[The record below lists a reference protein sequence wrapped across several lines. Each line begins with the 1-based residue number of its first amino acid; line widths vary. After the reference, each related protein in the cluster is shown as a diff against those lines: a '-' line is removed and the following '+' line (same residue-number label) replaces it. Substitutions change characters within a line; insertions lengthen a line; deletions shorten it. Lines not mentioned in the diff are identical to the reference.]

1 MSEQQAT
8 KRGSAPADGA
18 HSRSGKKPRAAQPQ
32 TIAPA
37 AVVKQERE
45 EEEGDATQSSSKG
58 EASQSSSEGEA
69 SQSSSEGGGGAVAAA
84 TGLELEA
91 MDEPQINVTI
101 GVSLLHCHACFLP
114 LKPPTFKCEGG
125 HVVCCTCRGKHGEAC
140 GRAAAYAACRELDA
154 VLLDAKLPCQYQEFG
169 CRSLVAY
176 YQAADHDGACPW
188 APCSCPAAGCDVLA
202 APARLVEHFRDDHR
216 WPVTS
221 LRYGDACRLPVPAPA
236 QGCHVLVGEGDR
248 SVFLVSPCALGA
260 ATAVSLVRVRAGGD
274 ATTAAQFKGVL
285 WVELPSSKDKLVL
298 TMPAVRSSDLSD
310 GFSAADKNMFL
321 AVPPVLLHDASG
333 EAPELMVCID
343 EPAGDAAANSTPPA
357 RCSGRLQ

>member
-8 KRGSAPADGA
+8 KRGSAPADGE

-45 EEEGDATQSSSKG
+45 EEEGDTT
-58 EASQSSSEGEA
+58 QSSSEGEA
-69 SQSSSEGGGGAVAAA
+69 SQSSSEGGVGAVVAAA
-84 TGLELEA
+84 GLELEA

-114 LKPPTFKCEGG
+114 LKPPTFKYEAG

-140 GRAAAYAACRELDA
+140 GRASAYVACSELDA

-169 CRSLVAY
+169 SKSLVAY

-188 APCSCPAAGCDVLA
+188 APCSCPAAGCGVLA
-202 APARLVEHFRDDHR
+202 APARLVEHFRDDHH

-221 LRYGDACRLPVPAPA
+221 LRYGATCRLPVPAPA

-260 ATAVSLVRVRAGGD
+260 ATAVSLVRVSAGGD
-274 ATTAAQFKGVL
+274 AATAAQFKGAL

-298 TMPAVRSSDLSD
+298 TTPAVRSSDLAD
-310 GFSAADKNMFL
+310 GFPAADNNMFL

-343 EPAGDAAANSTPPA
+343 DPAGDAAANSTPPA

>member
-8 KRGSAPADGA
+8 KRGSAPADGE
-18 HSRSGKKPRAAQPQ
+18 HSRSAKKPRAAQPQ
-32 TIAPA
+32 TIAAA
-37 AVVKQERE
+37 AVVKRERE
-45 EEEGDATQSSSKG
+45 EEEGDATQDSSERETNQG
-58 EASQSSSEGEA
+58 SSEGEA
-69 SQSSSEGGGGAVAAA
+69 SQGSSEGGEGAVAAVE
-84 TGLELEA
+84 LELEA

-101 GVSLLHCHACFLP
+101 GISLLHCQACILP
-114 LKPPTFKCEGG
+114 LKPPTFKCEAG

-154 VLLDAKLPCQYQEFG
+154 VLLDAKLSCQYQEFG

-176 YQAADHDGACPW
+176 YQAADHHGACPW
-188 APCSCPAAGCDVLA
+188 APCACPAPGCGILA
-202 APARLVEHFRDDHR
+202 APATLVEHFRDNHG
-216 WPVTS
+216 WPVTK
-221 LRYGDACRLPVPAPA
+221 LRYGEACRLPVPVPA

-260 ATAVSLVRVRAGGD
+260 ATAVSLVRVRAAG
-274 ATTAAQFKGVL
+274 ATGAAQFKGAL

-298 TMPAVRSSDLSD
+298 TMRSVRSSDLSD
-310 GFSAADKNMFL
+310 GFPAAGKNMVL
-321 AVPPVLLHDASG
+321 TVPPVILQDASG

-343 EPAGDAAANSTPPA
+343 KADAAGEVAANCTPSA

>member
-8 KRGSAPADGA
+8 KRGSAPADGE
-18 HSRSGKKPRAAQPQ
+18 HSRGGKKPRAPPQ
-32 TIAPA
+32 AVAPG

-45 EEEGDATQSSSKG
+45 EEDGDATQSSSEG
-58 EASQSSSEGEA
+58 VMSQD
-69 SQSSSEGGGGAVAAA
+69 SSEGGGGAVAAVE
-84 TGLELEA
+84 LELEA

-101 GVSLLHCHACFLP
+101 GVSLLHCHACILP
-114 LKPPTFKCEGG
+114 LRPPTFKCEAG

-140 GRAAAYAACRELDA
+140 SRAAAYAACRELDA

-176 YQAADHDGACPW
+176 YQAGDHHGACPW
-188 APCSCPAAGCDVLA
+188 APCACPAPGCDVLA

-216 WPVTS
+216 WPVTG
-221 LRYGDACRLPVPAPA
+221 LRYGAACRLPVPAPAPA

-260 ATAVSLVRVRAGGD
+260 ATAVSLVRVRGAGGD
-274 ATTAAQFKGVL
+274 AAAAAQFKGAL
-285 WVELPSSKDKLVL
+285 WVELPSSKDKLAL

-310 GFSAADKNMFL
+310 GFPAADKNMVL

-343 EPAGDAAANSTPPA
+343 KADAAAYSTPPS
-357 RCSGRLQ
+357 RCAGRLQ